1 MFFFFAQ
8 HFTEIEIELR
18 MSGVEFLFNLRFK
31 QKLIKKH
38 LYSDKQ
44 NIQLLNKNKI
54 VSILLKVRI
63 QEAVTSGND
72 FLSKTAFNHFVQMK
86 SLHTKITSL
95 KT

>member
-1 MFFFFAQ
+1 
-8 HFTEIEIELR
+8 

-38 LYSDKQ
+38 LYSEKQ

-63 QEAVTSGND
+63 QEGVTSWND
-72 FLSKTAFNHFVQMK
+72 TLSKTAFNQFVQMK
-86 SLHTKITSL
+86 SLHTN
-95 KT
+95 